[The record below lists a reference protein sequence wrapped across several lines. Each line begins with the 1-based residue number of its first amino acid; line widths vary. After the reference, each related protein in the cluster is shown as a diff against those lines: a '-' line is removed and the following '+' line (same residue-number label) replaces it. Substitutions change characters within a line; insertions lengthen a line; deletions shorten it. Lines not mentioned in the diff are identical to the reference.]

1 MYYLYLDHELIACS
15 TSFSE
20 IYNIL
25 FCEIYEAESITTIAY
40 DIVLNLD
47 ELLKNGHC
55 SWYYK
60 TGNNVRFD
68 LYFSK

>member
-25 FCEIYEAESITTIAY
+25 FCEIYEDVSITTIAY

-47 ELLKNGHC
+47 DLLKTGHC
-55 SWYYK
+55 SWNY
-60 TGNNVRFD
+60 NNKEVVFD
-68 LYFSK
+68 LFYAK